1 MQVRSSLLL
10 LFVFAFAVSAHATPS
25 CSLNPASPSVTICSP
40 ANGAGITSPVEINA
54 GTTDTTNPV
63 RLLQVYVDGAK
74 KYEIAAD
81 NLDTFLDLSAGAHRV
96 TVQATDTANTVF
108 KSTVNIT
115 ISGTGSPS
123 ACTLNTA
130 SPSVTICTPL
140 NGASGPSPIQV
151 KAGTTDNASPVKLM
165 QVYVDGIKKYQI
177 SASSLDTTLDL
188 PAGSHRLAVQAM
200 DAANTVFKSTV
211 FITVTSSTPVATQ
224 SPIQHLIV
232 IQLQNHSFDN
242 LFGTVPGANGIDP
255 SESSYS
261 QTDSSGTVVTPHQ
274 LTTAS
279 TSDLPHSHQNYLNA
293 WDHGAMDKYAYYN
306 GSLSMGY
313 YDNSMAGIDK
323 LWNWAQQYSLADNYF
338 DSVMSDAPA
347 DSLYMVAASDNNFI
361 WGVQPYYGPC
371 QKPDSAAKPYTFPN
385 VGDQMSN
392 MNFTWDWFA
401 ENYGACG
408 GGYLPV
414 QNPFQYFTSTNN
426 TPHIQALTN
435 FYTLLDG
442 GSLPALS
449 YVQPNPGHSMHPG
462 SGSITT
468 AANWLDGL
476 LTRIQSSP
484 QWSSTAIVILWDES
498 GGWWDHV
505 SPPQVD
511 TQGFGPRVPMLVI
524 SPYAKR
530 GYISHVQMDHVSVL
544 RFIQWNWSLGSL
556 NTRNTQSND
565 MLDMFQF

>member
-1 MQVRSSLLL
+1 MQVRTSLLL
-10 LFVFAFAVSAHATPS
+10 LFVFAFAIAAHATPS
-25 CSLNPASPSVTICSP
+25 CQLNPASPTVTICSP
-40 ANGAGITSPVEINA
+40 ANGVSITSPVEINA
-54 GTTDTTNPV
+54 GTTDTASPV
-63 RLLQVYVDGAK
+63 KLLQVYVDGAK

-81 NLDTFLDLSAGAHRV
+81 NLDTSLDMSAGAHRV

-115 ISGTGSPS
+115 VSGTGTPA
-123 ACTLNTA
+123 ACALNTA

-140 NGASGPSPIQV
+140 NGSTGPSPIQV
-151 KAGTTDNASPVKLM
+151 KAGTTDNASPVKLI
-165 QVYVDGIKKYQI
+165 QIYVDGIKKYQVA
-177 SASSLDTTLDL
+177 ASSVDTPVDL
-188 PAGSHRLAVQAM
+188 PAGSHRVAVQAM

-211 FITVTSSTPVATQ
+211 FITVTTSTPVATQ

-242 LFGTVPGANGIDP
+242 LFGTFPGANGIDP

-261 QTDSSGTVVTPHQ
+261 QTDANGNVVTPHE

-279 TSDLPHSHQNYLNA
+279 TSDLPHSHQNYLNV

-323 LWNWAQQYSLADNYF
+323 LWNWAQQYSLADNYYN
-338 DSVMSDAPA
+338 SVMSDAPA
-347 DSLYMVAASDNNFI
+347 DALYMVAASDNNFI

-392 MNFTWDWFA
+392 LNLSWDWFA

-408 GGYLPV
+408 GGYLQV

-426 TPHIQALTN
+426 TSHIQALTN

-442 GSLPALS
+442 GALPALS
-449 YVQPNPGHSMHPG
+449 YLQPNPGHSMHPG

-476 LTRIQSSP
+476 LTRIQNSP
-484 QWSSTAIVILWDES
+484 QWNSTAIVILWDES

-511 TQGFGPRVPMLVI
+511 TQGLGARVPMIVI

-556 NTRNTQSND
+556 NTRNTQSNN
-565 MLDMFQF
+565 MVDMFQF

>member
-1 MQVRSSLLL
+1 MPFKVSLLF
-10 LFVFAFAVSAHATPS
+10 FVFEFAISAHAAPS
-25 CSLNPASPSVTICSP
+25 CQLNPASPTVTICSP
-40 ANGAGITSPVEINA
+40 ANGSTVTSPISISA
-54 GTTDTTNPV
+54 GTTDTAKAV
-63 RLLQVYVDGAK
+63 KLLQVYVDGTK

-81 NLDTFLDLSAGAHRV
+81 NLDTSLAISAGAHRV
-96 TVQATDTANTVF
+96 TVQATDTANTIF

-115 ISGTGSPS
+115 VSGAENPS

-140 NGASGPSPIQV
+140 NGSSGPSPIQV

-165 QVYVDGIKKYQI
+165 QIYADGIKKYQI
-177 SASSLDTTLDL
+177 SASSVDTPLDL

-232 IQLQNHSFDN
+232 IQMQNHSFDN
-242 LFGTVPGANGIDP
+242 LFGTFPGANGIDP

-261 QTDSSGTVVTPHQ
+261 QTDSNGNIVTPYQ
-274 LTTAS
+274 LTTSS
-279 TSDLPHSHQNYLNA
+279 TSDLPHSHQNYLNV
-293 WDHGAMDKYAYYN
+293 WDHGAMDKYAFYN

-313 YDNSMAGIDK
+313 YDNNMAGIDK
-323 LWNWAQQYSLADNYF
+323 LWSWAQGYALADNYF
-338 DSVMSDAPA
+338 NSVMSDAPA
-347 DSLYMVAASDNNFI
+347 DSLYMVAAADNNFV

-371 QKPDSAAKPYTFPN
+371 QKADSSAKPYTFPN

-392 MNFTWDWFA
+392 MNFSWDWFA

-414 QNPFQYFTSTNN
+414 QDPFQYFTSTNN
-426 TPHIQALTN
+426 TSHIQALTN

-476 LTRIQSSP
+476 LTRIQNSP
-484 QWSSTAIVILWDES
+484 QWGSTAIVILWDES

-511 TQGFGPRVPMLVI
+511 SQGLGARVPMLVI

-556 NTRNTQSND
+556 NARNTQSNN